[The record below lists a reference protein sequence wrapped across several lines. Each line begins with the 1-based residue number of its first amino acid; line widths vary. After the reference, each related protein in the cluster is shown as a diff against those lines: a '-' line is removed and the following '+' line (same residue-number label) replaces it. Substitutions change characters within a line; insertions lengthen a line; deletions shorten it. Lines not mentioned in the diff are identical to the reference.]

1 MREWWKEDLLS
12 DSPGLLLSSNLQPAC
27 GAQIGT
33 TKGDRRKDRKTV
45 GVCSDIRSNM
55 TEETI
60 SDNWEPVNGTDCR
73 CCIKLSHWFPCFPCS
88 DSGGHLNTAVIVP
101 IQANMNNTVSQLY
114 TVTSKVWK
122 NHLQE
127 IKLNSTCCNQAS
139 TWTYSLVHIDLN

>member
-60 SDNWEPVNGTDCR
+60 SDN
-73 CCIKLSHWFPCFPCS
+73 
-88 DSGGHLNTAVIVP
+88 
-101 IQANMNNTVSQLY
+101 
-114 TVTSKVWK
+114 
-122 NHLQE
+122 
-127 IKLNSTCCNQAS
+127 
-139 TWTYSLVHIDLN
+139 